1 MAVFDDKRRIEMV
14 MRIYAESLEQQLSI
28 QMRKVP
34 QCNHS
39 GQDPHTTECRVHG
52 RVREA
57 SRFDSVAT
65 RQNVRNSELD
75 SWSIIS
81 IDEHLLT
88 GDLEE
93 DISILSIV
101 A

>member
-1 MAVFDDKRRIEMV
+1 MV
-14 MRIYAESLEQQLSI
+14 MRIHAESPAQQLSI

-34 QCNHS
+34 QCSHS
-39 GQDPHTTECRVHG
+39 GQDPNTTECRVHG

-57 SRFDSVAT
+57 SRFKSVGT

-75 SWSIIS
+75 SLSIIS

>member
-1 MAVFDDKRRIEMV
+1 MV
-14 MRIYAESLEQQLSI
+14 MRIQGTESNQRFDTQGNGVDRI
-28 QMRKVP
+28 A
-34 QCNHS
+34 HT
-39 GQDPHTTECRVHG
+39 GQDPHVIHG
-52 RVREA
+52 RVR
-57 SRFDSVAT
+57 RQT
-65 RQNVRNSELD
+65 RRCKVETFYIQQKVELD
-75 SWSIIS
+75 SVNSIL